1 MDSVLIF
8 VIIGIVALLLLFVV
22 VGGLFVVLRRRRAAA
37 EAAETEAKKT
47 RVRRRKA
54 RKPDNQEAVAQP
66 LPSEQARL
74 NGRKAET
81 QSRPAVA
88 TPPDSTGNVIA
99 TSSGNAASGKPSEA
113 PARPPTTGKPSRIEP
128 PDDRKRTGEEIR
140 ILIVDD
146 NPGTRENVSRL
157 LYFEDDLEVIGQAIN
172 GREGVEM
179 AIDLK
184 PHIVLMDINMPDM
197 DGITATQEMATK
209 APFSQVIIMSVQ
221 SDQHYMKRAMAAGA
235 RDFQPK
241 PFTSQE
247 LVSCI
252 RRVYNI
258 GLSGYKQFEVLEKA
272 QAQQAEESSA
282 AGEQAEQIDSPI
294 FAVYSPKGGVGTS
307 AIATNLAVALRQV
320 AGDTVLMDGDLQ
332 FGDVLVHLN
341 TRPAR
346 TISDLVQQ
354 EQFEVELLNDILI
367 PHDSGIKLLLAPPQP
382 ELADMITPAAVGDI
396 LKFLKTQF
404 KMVMVDTNSALKDM
418 TLTILEKADYIL
430 LVTTPELPAIKSAK
444 LFLEIAEQ
452 LEFDMKRL
460 LVVINQAD
468 KPGGIKIEKIKEI
481 LNMPNSYQIPYD
493 PKLHFALSRGQSV
506 CQSDSG
512 APSARAIVSLA
523 QELSKKFKP
532 QTLEEPA

>member
-1 MDSVLIF
+1 MDNITIF
-8 VIIGIVALLLLFVV
+8 AIIGILALLLLFGVA
-22 VGGLFVVLRRRRAAA
+22 GGLFVLRRRRARVAA
-37 EAAETEAKKT
+37 EAVRAEAKQS
-47 RVRRRKA
+47 RVRRRRA
-54 RKPDNQEAVAQP
+54 RKTDNQETAAQP
-66 LPSEQARL
+66 LSPEQASL
-74 NGRKAET
+74 NGRKAEAQPHQAAAAPT
-81 QSRPAVA
+81 PVTDSAA
-88 TPPDSTGNVIA
+88 TK
-99 TSSGNAASGKPSEA
+99 SSGNFASGAQYSAPSA
-113 PARPPTTGKPSRIEP
+113 GHPSRIKP
-128 PDDRKRTGEEIR
+128 LDDRNRTGEEIR

-258 GLSGYKQFEVLEKA
+258 GLPTYRQFEVFEKA
-272 QAQQAEESSA
+272 QAQQAEQATSP
-282 AGEQAEQIDSPI
+282 GDEQAEQIDSPV

-307 AIATNLAVALRQV
+307 AVATNLAVALRQV
-320 AGDTVLMDGDLQ
+320 VGDIVLMDGNLQ

-341 TRPAR
+341 TRPTR

-354 EQFEVELLNDILI
+354 EQFEVELLADILL
-367 PHDSGIKLLLAPPQP
+367 PHDSGVKLLLAPPQP
-382 ELADMITPAAVGDI
+382 QLAEVISPAIVADI
-396 LKFLKTQF
+396 IKHLKKQF
-404 KMVMVDTNSALKDM
+404 KMVVVDTHSLLKDL
-418 TLTILEKADYIL
+418 TLTILEEADYIL
-430 LVTTPELPAIKSAK
+430 LVITPELPAIKSAK

-460 LVVINQAD
+460 LVIINQAD
-468 KPGGIKIEKIKEI
+468 KPGGVNIEKIEKV
-481 LNMPNSYQIPYD
+481 LNLPNSYQIPYD

-512 APSARAIVSLA
+512 AASARAIVSLA

-532 QTLEEPA
+532 EAFEEPA